1 MAKRNVAHKGFA
13 AAIDE
18 ATVRRMDEGANAAI
32 RGQQRRLTLITCARD
47 SDTLINLAR
56 NEADCPGKS
65 GGKSVRDG
73 WRTSSEIRRS
83 GRHGDGLLRAHCGID
98 GDCYVSISQD

>member
-56 NEADCPGKS
+56 NEPEAFGQMADM
-65 GGKSVRDG
+65 VMDYYEHTAALMEIA
-73 WRTSSEIRRS
+73 TSALARIEAADELAR
-83 GRHGDGLLRAHCGID
+83 
-98 GDCYVSISQD
+98 ISAKA